1 MLFFFPNSLQVY
13 ERNRFLRQILIWV
26 YQTNVQIEKNSSES
40 YAIFQIVFTWKKL
53 KRRIMHVWIKHQV
66 ISHNMSN
73 QFFEFLSKSLLKRLF
88 KILIWWIF
96 ICLHKYLT
104 RYAIICHSLHC
115 IYVGY
120 ALLCQWI
127 FKSHSYTVTNLKLHY
142 LCLFIW
148 ILE

>member
-13 ERNRFLRQILIWV
+13 ERNRFLCQILIWV

-73 QFFEFLSKSLLKRLF
+73 QVFEFLSKSMRKTLF

-104 RYAIICHSLHC
+104 RYAIIYVTVC
-115 IYVGY
+115 IAFMLVMHFFVNEF
-120 ALLCQWI
+120 L
-127 FKSHSYTVTNLKLHY
+127 SHTVTQSQTWNFTIFVFSSEY
-142 LCLFIW
+142 
-148 ILE
+148 